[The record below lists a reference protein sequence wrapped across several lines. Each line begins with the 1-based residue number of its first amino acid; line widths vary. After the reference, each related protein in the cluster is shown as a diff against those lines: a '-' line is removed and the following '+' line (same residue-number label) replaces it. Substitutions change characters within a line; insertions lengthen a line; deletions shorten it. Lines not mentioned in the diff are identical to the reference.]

1 MLNTSKKAVFFIN
14 RDLHSFEKKELTLS
28 LSKNVCYFEK
38 IFKDDV
44 MFRKR
49 FIEKSGCL
57 LFMDGLIKVE
67 IINEAIIKP
76 LLLTQ
81 KESWE
86 SGLNVF
92 ANEVKQTKNVK
103 EMISALLY
111 GDSVLLTENSQT
123 ALILG
128 TKGWRTRGISEPQN
142 EQIAEGPREGFDEAV
157 MFNAAMLRRKIATP
171 DLCVKAVNIGRK
183 TDTKVFIFYLRS
195 LVNKKTLG
203 GVLSKLKTIDI
214 DAVLDTNFLNELINP
229 NRLSVFKTAG
239 TTERPDVVAA
249 RLLEGRIAIIA
260 DGSPVALTLPYIY
273 CENFQS
279 DEDYYTNYTVA
290 VIGRVLRYFCF
301 WLAITLPAVYI
312 TLINF
317 NPEFLP
323 LRLLCAITYSRQNV
337 PFSSFFEMFLLIF
350 VFEILK
356 ETGARML
363 QNQGGALSIV
373 GGLVIGQAA
382 VEAQFVSAPAV
393 IIGALCAVAG
403 ICVPRLRGAV
413 FYFKILFLAL
423 ASICGI
429 FGFFAGI
436 TLFYI
441 HLFTLKSFGVY
452 YTAPSVIFTKQSVK
466 DTFWRAPFF
475 EMFTRPPYF
484 TKNRTRFK
492 YVNKKR

>member
-14 RDLHSFEKKELTLS
+14 RELSCFNKKELLTNLY
-28 LSKNVCYFEK
+28 KNVCYFEK

-49 FIEKSGCL
+49 FVEKRGCL
-57 LFMDGLIKVE
+57 LFMDGMVNNEL
-67 IINEAIIKP
+67 INEAIIKP
-76 LLLTQ
+76 LVLCQ
-81 KESWE
+81 NFEN
-86 SGLNVF
+86 GQNVF
-92 ANEVKQTKNVK
+92 TNELKSTKNVK
-103 EMISALLY
+103 EMVSALLY
-111 GDSVLLTENSQT
+111 GDSVLLLENSQT

-128 TKGWRTRGISEPQN
+128 TKGWRTRGISEPLN
-142 EQIAEGPREGFDEAV
+142 EQIAEGPREGFDEAI

-171 DLCVKAVNIGRK
+171 DLCIKAINIGRK
-183 TDTKVFIFYLRS
+183 TNTQVFIFYLRS
-195 LVNKKTLG
+195 LVYKKTLS
-203 GVLSKLKTIDI
+203 GVLAKLKTIDI
-214 DAVLDTNFLNELINP
+214 DAVLDTNYLNELINP
-229 NRLSVFKTAG
+229 NKLSFFKTAG
-239 TTERPDVVAA
+239 TTERPDIVAA
-249 RLLEGRIAIIA
+249 RILEGRIAVMV
-260 DGSPVALTLPYIY
+260 DGSPVCLTIPYIY

-279 DEDYYTNYTVA
+279 DEDYYTNFTVA

-301 WLAITLPAVYI
+301 WLSLTLPALYI
-312 TLINF
+312 VLINY

-323 LRLLCAITYSRQNV
+323 LRLLCAISFARSQV

-382 VEAQFVSAPAV
+382 VEANFVSAPAV

-413 FYFKILFLAL
+413 FYFRVLFLAL
-423 ASICGI
+423 ASIFGL
-429 FGFFAGI
+429 FGFFIGI
-436 TLFYI
+436 TVFYI

-452 YTAPSVIFTKQSVK
+452 YTAPSVIFSAQSVK

-475 EMFTRPPYF
+475 EMFTRPAYF

-492 YVNKKR
+492 YENKKP